1 MFYRHKMH
9 IKRIERLSI
18 SMFIYTFAIAIV
30 SPVYPIFMRNVTGS
44 DAAVGVIFGITSL
57 FGLVFCV
64 LSGEMMQKYGRR
76 MILKMALATVCAG
89 YVFLSF
95 AGSMFDVVI
104 VESMRKIASTAA
116 FLILGVLVRMY
127 SRKNNL
133 DNSESMFYT
142 FGNLA
147 WLVAPAV
154 GGFVALK
161 YGMDAIFYLA
171 ALFVALSFATL
182 DWRHVHDRRPQGNVN
197 FHYIRAYIMHKSFMP
212 ATYYL
217 TLKSLA
223 REVRRFVQNR
233 NLVLIYMS
241 SFGLYMLFT
250 MQMLYF
256 PLILASFNVNM
267 GMIGLMVALLILPLI
282 IFEIPLTR
290 MSKKIKTKN
299 YIVAGFMVSSAA
311 ITLIYFFYGVYTIFA
326 LFMVSALGAAMIEPF
341 KDAYI
346 LKHTPAHKVDVFFGI
361 YKTSQFL
368 GYFVAPVIAS
378 MTIVFL
384 GMQGMFLVIGL
395 ILLIFAVVASRL
407 E

>member
-30 SPVYPIFMRNVTGS
+30 SPAYPIFMRDVTGS
-44 DAAVGVIFGITSL
+44 DAAVGLIFAVTSL

-64 LSGEMMQKYGRR
+64 LSGEFMQKYGRK
-76 MILKMALATVCAG
+76 MLLKMALAIVCMG
-89 YVFLSF
+89 FVLLSF
-95 AGSMFDVVI
+95 AGSMFDVVV

-133 DNSESMFYT
+133 ENSESMFYT

-161 YGMDAIFYLA
+161 FGIDAIFYLA
-171 ALFVALSFATL
+171 ALFVLVSFATL
-182 DWRHVHDRRPQGNVN
+182 DWRHVHDRRPQGNVS
-197 FHYIRAYIMHKSFMP
+197 FHYIRAYILHKSFMP

-233 NLVLIYMS
+233 NLVLIYIS

-267 GMIGLMVALLILPLI
+267 GLIGLMVALLILPLI
-282 IFEIPLTR
+282 LFEIPFTR

-299 YIVAGFMVSSAA
+299 YIVMGFVVSSIAV
-311 ITLIYFFYGVYTIFA
+311 TLIYFFYSEYAIFA

-361 YKTSQFL
+361 YKTSQFM
-368 GYFVAPVIAS
+368 GYFIAPVIAS
-378 MTIVFL
+378 VSIVFL
-384 GMQGMFLVIGL
+384 GMQGMFLVIGPV
-395 ILLIFAVVASRL
+395 LLIFAGIASRL